1 MRSPS
6 LNASA
11 AVVPA
16 PATPG
21 FTARHALRCSSD
33 RKKLSVV
40 QSDVQARR
48 FPSWRLPTQTITS
61 PASSGPVASAASSRG
76 SPQ

>member
-16 PATPG
+16 PAISG
-21 FTARHALRCSSD
+21 FAARHALRCSSD
-33 RKKLSVV
+33 RKKLRVV

-48 FPSWRLPTQTITS
+48 SPSSRLPTQTMTS
-61 PASSGPVASAASSRG
+61 VASNGPVGSAASSSG